1 MTGESSLDCI
11 VVGGGLAGLACGLTL
26 QSAGRRVKILEA
38 SDRIGGRVATDEVDG
53 FRVDR
58 GFQVYLDAYPEGQ
71 RFLTLQSLQLGR
83 FESGALI
90 AEGSRL
96 LTIADPWRCPVEAV
110 RGLLGGT
117 VGLFD
122 AVKIARLRSR
132 LLARLQ
138 AGTLGETAGKAVR
151 STREMLLEQGFSE
164 RVLRRFFEPFFGGVF
179 LERGLATSADVFEFT
194 FAMFALGSGCLPAGG
209 MAAIP
214 RQLAGRLADDAL
226 ETGCEVAVV
235 EPGLVRLADG
245 RELRAGAIV
254 VATDF
259 DAAGRL
265 LPDRVPASAT
275 ERRWKGTQLVAFAA
289 DRSPLQAPRL
299 LVVADAA
306 RHAVAG
312 PIDNLTVPSDV
323 AAGYAPSGQSLITV
337 SVRSDWIGEQ
347 SLEEAVRQQARQW
360 FGEAVLSW
368 RHLTTIDVPRSLPEE
383 TPEARGRRPASS
395 LGDGLFLC
403 GDHLTT
409 SSINGALKSGRLCG
423 EAVLAAG

>member
-117 VGLFD
+117 VGLID

-275 ERRWKGTQLVAFAA
+275 ERHWKGTQLVAFAA
-289 DRSPLQAPRL
+289 DRSPL
-299 LVVADAA
+299 
-306 RHAVAG
+306 
-312 PIDNLTVPSDV
+312 
-323 AAGYAPSGQSLITV
+323 
-337 SVRSDWIGEQ
+337 
-347 SLEEAVRQQARQW
+347 
-360 FGEAVLSW
+360 
-368 RHLTTIDVPRSLPEE
+368 
-383 TPEARGRRPASS
+383 
-395 LGDGLFLC
+395 
-403 GDHLTT
+403 
-409 SSINGALKSGRLCG
+409 
-423 EAVLAAG
+423 